1 MSQSKFEATIADQ
14 AAADSLVA
22 KTESVAGVKF
32 VNVNVDNGLI
42 VVTHDDSFDEAAFKA
57 AAGI

>member
-32 VNVNVDNGLI
+32 VNVNVDSGLI

>member
-1 MSQSKFEATIADQ
+1 MPQSKFEATIADQ
-14 AAADSLVA
+14 AAADSIVA
-22 KTESVAGVKF
+22 KTESVTGVKF

>member
-1 MSQSKFEATIADQ
+1 MAQTQIQAAVADQ
-14 AAADSLVA
+14 AAADQIVA
-22 KTESVAGVKF
+22 KTEDLAGVKF
-32 VNVNVDNGLI
+32 VNVNVGTGVV

>member
-1 MSQSKFEATIADQ
+1 MPQAKFEATVADQ
-14 AAADSLVA
+14 AAADAIVA
-22 KTESVAGVKF
+22 KTENVAGVKF
-32 VNVNVDNGLI
+32 VNVNVDSGVI